1 MSAFISKADSY
12 DERLLEGRISAE
24 AAVLGLIMNDMNIFI
39 DYKITSDFFLTKD
52 GLFLF
57 KLLETLHSKNVSQIT
72 EFDVLNTNEIIY
84 EKFMELGGM
93 RLIESMKSNVELNN
107 YASYIDEL
115 YKHKAILDLTDN
127 MGVDLLKEVNFNG
140 RKIIPIEEFKKYTSE
155 QVREYYDY
163 HVNEICVFSMESGN
177 EEMEIDLD
185 DDFLNSC
192 ESGSEMGVMFDIAGK
207 NIKGNDIY
215 VLPGISKQIG
225 GYLKGTLNCI
235 AGYSN
240 IGKSTLTN
248 SIIFS
253 LVSKGCNVL
262 FISNEQKAKV
272 FKTSYT
278 LWILANRLC
287 YYNITRQKLRSGN
300 LTDEDKIMLKKAQ
313 QIWRD
318 DYKGKIHFV
327 GINEANMKVVTKKIR
342 EYKARK
348 GIDVVVYDT
357 FKADFENNNDAD
369 WKSLI
374 RDSRELFKT
383 VKKYDVIGICTMQLA
398 PGTKGRLFLNESV
411 LANGKQV
418 KEVMETMLLFRGVY
432 NEEELNDK
440 SKFYSRP
447 FKRTK
452 IGDEWISKKVD
463 VDKNKVY
470 RMLFVDKAREG
481 ETSENTGESYLL
493 GFDGSKGLFHEICKC
508 KPKHMIIQ

>member
-1 MSAFISKADSY
+1 MSAFISKVDSY

-72 EFDVLNTNEIIY
+72 EFDVLNTNAIIY

-115 YKHKAILDLTDN
+115 YKHKAILYLADKGFN
-127 MGVDLLKEVNFNG
+127 LLKEINFNG
-140 RKIIPIEEFKKYTSE
+140 KKVTPIELFKRYTSE
-155 QVREYYDY
+155 QVREFYDF
-163 HVNEICVFSMESGN
+163 HVNEIDVFSMESGN
-177 EEMEIDLD
+177 EELEIDLD
-185 DDFLNSC
+185 DEFLKSC
-192 ESGSEMGVMFDIAGK
+192 ESGSEMGIMFDTAGK

-215 VLPGISKQIG
+215 ILPSISKQIG

-248 SIIFS
+248 SIVFS
-253 LVSKGCNVL
+253 LISKGCDVL
-262 FISNEQKAKV
+262 FITNEQKAKV
-272 FKTSYT
+272 FKTSYI
-278 LWILANRLC
+278 LWILANKLC

-300 LTDEDKIMLKKAQ
+300 LNDEDKIMLKEAQ
-313 QIWRD
+313 KIWREE
-318 DYKGKIHFV
+318 YKGRIHFV
-327 GINEANMKVVTKKIR
+327 GISEANMKIVTKKIR

-348 GIDVVVYDT
+348 NIDVVVYDT

-398 PGTKGRLFLNESV
+398 PGTKGKLFLNESV

-418 KEVMETMLLFRGVY
+418 KEIMETMLLFRGVY

-452 IGDEWISKKVD
+452 VADEWISKKFD

>member
-1 MSAFISKADSY
+1 MSDFIPKADNY
-12 DERLLEGRISAE
+12 DKRLLEGRINAE

-57 KLLETLHSKNVSQIT
+57 KILETLNSKGINQIT
-72 EFDVLNTNEIIY
+72 EFDVLNINEKIY
-84 EKFMELGGM
+84 ERFIELGGM
-93 RLIESMKSNVELNN
+93 RLIDSMKSNVELGN
-107 YASYIDEL
+107 YAYYIDEL
-115 YKHKAILDLTDN
+115 YKHKVILYLADN
-127 MGVDLLKEVNFNG
+127 GFNLFKEIEFNG
-140 RKIIPIEEFKKYTSE
+140 EKVVPIDKFKKYTSE
-155 QVREYYDY
+155 QIKEFYDY
-163 HVNEICVFSMESGN
+163 HINEIDVFSMESGT
-177 EEMEIDLD
+177 EELEIDID
-185 DDFLNSC
+185 DEFIDSC
-192 ESGSEMGVMFDIAGK
+192 EAGSEMGIMFDTAGE
-207 NIKGNDIY
+207 NIKGESIY
-215 VLPGISKQIG
+215 VLPSISKQIG
-225 GYLKGTLNCI
+225 GYLPGTLNCI

-248 SIIFS
+248 SIMFS

-262 FISNEQKAKV
+262 FISNEQKSKV
-272 FKTSYT
+272 FKTSYI
-278 LWILANRLC
+278 LWILANKLC

-300 LTDEDKIMLKKAQ
+300 LTEEDKEMLRKAQ
-313 QIWRD
+313 QIWRNE
-318 DYKGKIHFV
+318 YKGKLHFV

-348 GIDVVVYDT
+348 SIDVVIYDT
-357 FKADFENNNDAD
+357 FKADFENNSDAD

-383 VKKYDVIGICTMQLA
+383 VRKYDVVGICTMQLA

-432 NEEELNDK
+432 NDVELDEK
-440 SKFYSRP
+440 SKFYSKP
-447 FKRTK
+447 FKRTLV
-452 IGDEWISKKVD
+452 GDQWLTQKKEI
-463 VDKNKVY
+463 DKNKVY

-493 GFDGSKGLFHEICKC
+493 RFDGSKGLFNEVCKC
-508 KPKHMIIQ
+508 KPKHMTIQ